1 MRRPPT
7 AATIAGMEAIQM
19 RELAVRSVR
28 MMADGNRDEFHEV
41 LHREFL
47 NHEAKDEPP
56 ASRGRGPEA
65 AYATALWLRDAFAEL
80 SWEIHEV
87 VIEGDLAVV
96 HCTMSGR
103 HVRPFVE
110 YDEEAR
116 IREVFPPTGKRFAT
130 TQTHWLRVAD
140 GRVIEHWANRDDLG
154 TAFQL
159 GWVPPTP
166 RYLLRSALAKRR
178 ARKRAPNA
186 LQAAV
191 LVLGFAA
198 VALGT
203 AEVAE
208 AGIALNTI
216 DRQVTYDR
224 DGTRVRSTGPI
235 RCTRGERVAVAVRV
249 GQAATGARARDRWK
263 GRCSGEVQRWQA
275 RARARGE
282 ERFAGGR
289 GRVCAVARTRAGRKI
304 TDTRRWCRRVLV
316 SRGSRTATSVGA
328 PERVT
333 PEGVPVPALD
343 WRPCHDGFECASA
356 PLPRDYRRPHGA
368 KVRLGLVRHPAVDP
382 GRRIGTLFFNPGGPG
397 AVAAEIVDRV
407 SPSVYQALSRFDVV
421 AFEQRGVGASEPAID
436 CHELPRPYA
445 PMTPDSFDLPELLRR
460 ARRLAELCLNRDPAF
475 LASVNTGNVA
485 RDLDVLRAAVG
496 DERLS
501 YLGVSYG
508 GMIGETYAS
517 LFPGRARA
525 LVLDSPVD
533 ADVWLNRPLD
543 AITEQDVSA
552 EGSLDRFFVACAADQ
567 ATCRFGGDD
576 PERAYDDLLAR
587 LDADPLPAG
596 AGSTIDGNELRTV
609 THAALHSKRFWRP
622 LAAALSGL
630 QAGDASALLALR
642 SEVIGA
648 GDDLLLDVLETY
660 TSVERRYPRRIHR
673 YLDFAGREFAVA
685 PHFATSFLGAFEEVR
700 HQFWPVKARGAFYGP
715 FRNPP
720 SATPVLVL
728 HTTHDPATP
737 YAWGRRVVRQLGNAR
752 LLTVHGDGHGIL
764 TQLNVCALL
773 AVIPYLDHGE
783 LPPSGATCEQDVP
796 FADSPASAAGRRLAR
811 AR

>member
-1 MRRPPT
+1 MRRPPVE
-7 AATIAGMEAIQM
+7 ATIGGMEAIQI

-28 MMADGNRDEFHEV
+28 MMADGSREEFHDV

-56 ASRGRGPEA
+56 GSRGRGPEA

-87 VIEGDLAVV
+87 VVEGDLAVV

-103 HVRPFVE
+103 HVRPFAE

-116 IREVFPPTGKRFAT
+116 IREVFPPTGRRFAS

-166 RYLLRSALAKRR
+166 LYLLRSALAKRR
-178 ARKRAPNA
+178 ARKRAPSA
-186 LQAAV
+186 LKAAV
-191 LVLGFAA
+191 LVVGFAA
-198 VALGT
+198 VALG
-203 AEVAE
+203 AAQGAE

-224 DGTRVRSTGPI
+224 DGARVRSAGPI
-235 RCTRGERVAVAVRV
+235 GCTRGERIAIAVRV
-249 GQAATGARARDRWK
+249 RQAATGARARGRWK
-263 GRCSGEVQRWQA
+263 GRCTGEAQRWRV
-275 RARARGE
+275 RASAGE
-282 ERFAGGR
+282 SRFASGR
-289 GRVCAVARTRAGRKI
+289 GRVCAVARTRAGGNVS
-304 TDTRRWCRRVLV
+304 DVRRWCRRVSV
-316 SRGSRTATSVGA
+316 SPRSARASSRTTG
-328 PERVT
+328 ERMT
-333 PEGVPVPALD
+333 PEGVPVPELD

-356 PLPRDYRRPHGA
+356 AVPRDYRRPHGA

-382 GRRIGTLFFNPGGPG
+382 ERRIGTLFFNPGGPG

-407 SPSVYQALSRFDVV
+407 PSSMYQALPRFDVV

-436 CHELPRPYA
+436 CDELPHRFS
-445 PMTPDSFDLPELLRR
+445 PMTPESFDLRELLRR
-460 ARRLAELCLNRDPAF
+460 GRRLAELCLNRDREF
-475 LASVNTGNVA
+475 LAGLNTGNLA

-496 DERLS
+496 DEHLS

-543 AITEQDVSA
+543 AITEQNVSFEA
-552 EGSLDRFFVACAADQ
+552 SLDRFFAACAANQ

-596 AGSTIDGNELRTV
+596 EGRTIDGRQLSEV
-609 THAALHSKRFWRP
+609 THEALYSKRFWRP
-622 LAAALSGL
+622 LAAALSVLEG
-630 QAGDASALLALR
+630 GDPSALLALG
-642 SEVIGA
+642 SELTA
-648 GDDLLLDVLETY
+648 GDDLLLDVYESY
-660 TSVERRYPRRIHR
+660 TSVELRYPRRIQR
-673 YLDFAGREFAVA
+673 YLDFAEHQFAVA
-685 PHFATSFLGAFEEVR
+685 PHFATDYLGAFEEVR
-700 HQFWPVKARGAFYGP
+700 HLYWPVKARGAFYGP

-720 SATPVLVL
+720 SAAPVLVL

-752 LLTVHGDGHGIL
+752 LLTVRGDGHGIL
-764 TQLNVCALL
+764 TQFNQCALG
-773 AVIPYLDHGE
+773 AAIPYIDHGA
-783 LPPSGATCEQDVP
+783 LPPKGATCEQDIP
-796 FADSPASAAGRRLAR
+796 FADSPAPATRRQRAR